1 MLLFLSIFFFIIINI
16 SIGHDNNWA
25 IVVGTSR
32 YWHNYRHLNN
42 ALAVYDLLKQQGFHD
57 DRIIFMNANDIGC
70 DSRNPYPSDFVVPE
84 LHHHYHNNNN
94 INSHNATMY
103 TLDIEIDY
111 RGLDV
116 NVESFKRLMI
126 GSHETPLLPLSKRLN
141 SNKNSNVFLYMTG
154 HGGDEFLKFHDL
166 EEINADEIA
175 DMVNIMNL
183 RKRYKNLFVIID
195 TCQAVTMFS
204 KVTAPN
210 VAILASSRAGENSYA
225 YRVNTTVAVPTID
238 RFTLQLY
245 DFFRFY
251 KSKGQS
257 MQGLTIKHL
266 LNSLDER
273 LLGSKPVLS
282 GPWSSTQIK
291 LQDFFS
297 PHSRI
302 SKYQRITL

>member
-1 MLLFLSIFFFIIINI
+1 M
-16 SIGHDNNWA
+16 IGHDNNWA
-25 IVVGTSR
+25 IIVGTSR

-57 DRIIFMNANDIGC
+57 DHIIFMNANDIGC

-84 LHHHYHNNNN
+84 INNYNNNN
-94 INSHNATMY
+94 NNNNNNNGTMY
-103 TLDIEIDY
+103 TLDVEIDY

-126 GSHETPLLPLSKRLN
+126 GSHTTPLLPLSKRLN
-141 SNKNSNVFLYMTG
+141 SNENSNIFLYLTG
-154 HGGDEFLKFHDL
+154 HGGDEFLKFHDV
-166 EEINADEIA
+166 EEINAEEIA
-175 DMVNIMNL
+175 EMIDIMNI

-245 DFFRFY
+245 DFFRRHR
-251 KSKGQS
+251 SKTGQLK
-257 MQGLTIKHL
+257 QGLTLKHL
-266 LNSLDER
+266 LNSLDDR
-273 LLGSKPVLS
+273 LLGSKPELS
-282 GPWSSTQIK
+282 GLGLGSPNHIK

-297 PHSRI
+297 PHSRK
-302 SKYQRITL
+302 SQYQTYSL